1 MPSSRE
7 MTFHEAP
14 AARRVANWGMTATG
28 GSLVPWAFVGL
39 IRKIALNPLS
49 VSALACSRQ
58 SRINGR
64 IVSDRGWIRTPG
76 PLLSKQVRSL
86 MEVCWN

>member
-1 MPSSRE
+1 

-49 VSALACSRQ
+49 VSALAEITGQ
-58 SRINGR
+58 
-64 IVSDRGWIRTPG
+64 
-76 PLLSKQVRSL
+76 
-86 MEVCWN
+86 